1 MSLWRRPFRFLRDG
15 VSVLAAAGLVL
26 VTRSSFA
33 DHYHVPS
40 GSMEPTVHTGDHI
53 LVSKMAYGLRMPL
66 THVKMVSFHAP
77 SRGDVVVLDSPEN
90 GTVLLKRV
98 VAVGGDRVGVRDGIV
113 SINGTPQPT
122 HNKGDGQ
129 LEESLDG
136 RVHPLG
142 SLGGSELPETV
153 VPPGDLLVM
162 GDNRGNSHDGRDFGF
177 VSAESVL
184 GRAIAVFAR
193 QGVLGW
199 HEL

>member
-1 MSLWRRPFRFLRDG
+1 MSLWPRPFRFLRDG
-15 VSVLAAAGLVL
+15 VSVLAAAGLVF

-40 GSMEPTVHTGDHI
+40 GSMEPTIHTGDHI

-66 THVKMVSFHAP
+66 THAKMVSFHAP

-98 VAVGGDRVGVRDGIV
+98 VAVGGDRVAVHDGVI
-113 SINGTPQPT
+113 SIDDVPQPT
-122 HNKGDGQ
+122 MSKDDGQ

-136 RVHPLG
+136 HVHPLG

-153 VPPGDLLVM
+153 VPPGQLLVM

-177 VSAESVL
+177 VPADTVL
-184 GRAIAVFAR
+184 GRALAVFAR
-193 QGVLGW
+193 QGILGW
-199 HEL
+199 HKL